1 MPTGLGKNSTRRR
14 ADAGPQ
20 AKQVFLDAD
29 AVQRNDADERGG
41 DLGLLGRH
49 QVRRGQDLPQ
59 PLRLAGDA
67 LGRPRDPQG
76 GNRQGEAAAEIFA
89 HHVVSLFPE
98 HSPGQRAVA
107 AGPLGEAGKDRFQ
120 LGVAQNP
127 QWAKL
132 HVDRRG
138 HLIRPGVEGHA
149 DNSLPINARPS
160 VADPAGTYPIRPD
173 HVVPAAR
180 FQAGATQETEH
191 AGFGSDAVGIAE
203 HDIELFQRPVGP
215 QPEREHVAGQV
226 LGRKTAAHR
235 GQVSR
240 PFPFSQRKRRG
251 CSRSGV

>member
-1 MPTGLGKNSTRRR
+1 MSSRFSR
-14 ADAGPQ
+14 
-20 AKQVFLDAD
+20 
-29 AVQRNDADERGG
+29 
-41 DLGLLGRH
+41 
-49 QVRRGQDLPQ
+49 
-59 PLRLAGDA
+59 
-67 LGRPRDPQG
+67 
-76 GNRQGEAAAEIFA
+76 
-89 HHVVSLFPE
+89 

-120 LGVAQNP
+120 LGVVQNP

-149 DNSLPINARPS
+149 DNSLPIDARPS

-235 GQVSR
+235 GQVAPVSLFPTETKGLLAVRRLKLRGVFEVRVFCSTR
-240 PFPFSQRKRRG
+240 PEQLACRPEPG
-251 CSRSGV
+251 CTWKDRCQKQARSITKTSLRSGWMFDWLRHDRS